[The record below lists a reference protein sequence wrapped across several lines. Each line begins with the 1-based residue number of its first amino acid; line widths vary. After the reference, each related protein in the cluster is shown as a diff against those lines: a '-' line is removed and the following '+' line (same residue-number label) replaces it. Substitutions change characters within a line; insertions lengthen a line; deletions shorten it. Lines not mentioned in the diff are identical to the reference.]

1 MDKRSQMKLMIKTT
15 KDNYG
20 IGKFNLSNQ
29 LSNFW
34 RIHRGN
40 KRFHKFSTLIH
51 SNNSKKF
58 TGKHEKFWENKLWNK
73 DLRELTASN
82 IWF

>member
-29 LSNFW
+29 LSNFFKTEEYTAV
-34 RIHRGN
+34 I
-40 KRFHKFSTLIH
+40 KD
-51 SNNSKKF
+51 F
-58 TGKHEKFWENKLWNK
+58 TSLA
-73 DLRELTASN
+73 R
-82 IWF
+82 